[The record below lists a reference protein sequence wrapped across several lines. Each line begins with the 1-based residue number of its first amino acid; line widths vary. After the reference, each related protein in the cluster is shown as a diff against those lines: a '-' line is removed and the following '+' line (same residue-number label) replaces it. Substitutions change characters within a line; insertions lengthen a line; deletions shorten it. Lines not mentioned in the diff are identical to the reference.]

1 MKLDSSSSLL
11 KFLPMKMRRFTRG
24 SSPHGS
30 CTSPVKSMCT
40 PWYTYLAPSAGT
52 LTAGPEK
59 GGRARE
65 EMGARRDEHAAQS
78 GSARGGEGGLRAPR
92 DVERPQTEDVAGDA
106 SSPGTIGEADAEV
119 GVGVMSL
126 VVFPPSRGGFVQE
139 IAPIRA
145 TRENAHDGL
154 QREACAA

>member
-1 MKLDSSSSLL
+1 MFLRLVTRTRTTSREPSLN
-11 KFLPMKMRRFTRG
+11 
-24 SSPHGS
+24 
-30 CTSPVKSMCT
+30 
-40 PWYTYLAPSAGT
+40 
-52 LTAGPEK
+52 
-59 GGRARE
+59 
-65 EMGARRDEHAAQS
+65 
-78 GSARGGEGGLRAPR
+78 SARGAARVVSVPHGTLSAHRPR
-92 DVERPQTEDVAGDA
+92 T
-106 SSPGTIGEADAEV
+106 SPETRRHPGRSEADAEV

>member
-1 MKLDSSSSLL
+1 
-11 KFLPMKMRRFTRG
+11 MR
-24 SSPHGS
+24 
-30 CTSPVKSMCT
+30 
-40 PWYTYLAPSAGT
+40 AGVEIEHEFEHVF
-52 LTAGPEK
+52 AIGDAHEDDV
-59 GGRARE
+59 E
-65 EMGARRDEHAAQS
+65 GAVVEF
-78 GSARGGEGGLRAPR
+78 GARGGEGGLRAPR
-92 DVERPQTEDVAGDA
+92 DVERPHTEDVAGDA
-106 SSPGTIGEADAEV
+106 SPPGTIGEADAEV